1 MGATAEL
8 PGTGGDE
15 RATGVRRGRRRGN
28 RVGRRNF
35 GWVHRVGIGFLLLW
49 SLFPVYWALN
59 TSLQTNTQAQGSPPT
74 WFPTHFVFSNYEAV
88 FGVGPSSASTAGGIG
103 RALLNSSIESMG
115 ATILTLVLAT
125 IGAYAFARLRFR
137 LRGFLFYIVL
147 ATLTLPV
154 YATLIPIYQIL
165 TSTHLVN
172 TYIGIIFVYTSGF
185 LPLAM
190 WIMYNMF
197 QAMPASIEEA
207 AAIDGATSMQIFRR
221 IVLPIVK
228 PGMAAAAI
236 ITFLFSWGQ
245 FIFPLVLSSTNSTQ
259 PLTVALSALAGRH
272 VVPYTMINAG
282 AIVAI
287 GVPALIVFFL
297 NRYIVDG
304 IVAGSVK

>member
-1 MGATAEL
+1 MSTAEL
-8 PGTGGDE
+8 TLSGRTVRTP
-15 RATGVRRGRRRGN
+15 RRGRIG
-28 RVGRRNF
+28 F
-35 GWVHRVGIGFLLLW
+35 GWLRGAGIALLLIW

-59 TSLQTNTQAQGSPPT
+59 TSLQTNAQAQGSPPS
-74 WFPTHFVFSNYEAV
+74 WFPTHFVFSNYSAV
-88 FGVGPSSASTAGGIG
+88 LGHGSDTAAAAGGVG
-103 RALLNSSIESMG
+103 RALLNSTIESLG
-115 ATILTLVLAT
+115 ATILTLIIAV

-137 LRGFLFYIVL
+137 LRGALFYVVL

-154 YATLIPIYQIL
+154 YATLIPLYTIMTKIG
-165 TSTHLVN
+165 LVN
-172 TYIGIIFVYTSGF
+172 TYLGIILVYTSGF

-197 QAMPASIEEA
+197 QALPVSIEEA
-207 AAIDGATSMQIFRR
+207 ASIDGATPLQIFRQ
-221 IVLPIVK
+221 IVLPMVR

-236 ITFLFSWGQ
+236 ITFLFGWGQ

-282 AIVAI
+282 AILAI
-287 GVPALIVFFL
+287 AVPAVIVFFL

>member
-1 MGATAEL
+1 MATVTAEL
-8 PGTGGDE
+8 T
-15 RATGVRRGRRRGN
+15 RSGRRSRK
-28 RVGRRNF
+28 RF
-35 GWVHRVGIGFLLLW
+35 GWVRGIGIALLLLW
-49 SLFPVYWALN
+49 SVFPVYWALN
-59 TSLQTNTQAQGSPPT
+59 TSLQTNAQAQGSPPT
-74 WFPTHFVFSNYEAV
+74 WFPTHFVFSNYEAI
-88 FGVGPSSASTAGGIG
+88 FGIGPSSASAGGVG
-103 RALLNSSIESMG
+103 RALLNSSIESLG
-115 ATILTLVLAT
+115 ATVLTLVLAV

-197 QAMPASIEEA
+197 QALPASIEEA
-207 AAIDGATSMQIFRR
+207 AAIDGATTLQIFRR
-221 IVLPIVK
+221 IVLPIVR

-236 ITFLFSWGQ
+236 ITFLFGWGQ

-259 PLTVALSALAGRH
+259 PLTVSLSALAGRH

>member
-1 MGATAEL
+1 MGVTAEL
-8 PGTGGDE
+8 NRTRGRGLTSRGRGASAGP
-15 RATGVRRGRRRGN
+15 GRRRRRRGWM
-28 RVGRRNF
+28 RVI
-35 GWVHRVGIGFLLLW
+35 GIGVLLLW

-59 TSLQTNTQAQGSPPT
+59 TSLQTNEQAQGSPPT

-88 FGVGPSSASTAGGIG
+88 FGFGPSSASMAGGVG
-103 RALLNSSIESMG
+103 QALLNSSIESLG
-115 ATILTLVLAT
+115 ATILTIVIAT
-125 IGAYAFARLRFR
+125 VGAYAFARLRFR

-207 AAIDGATSMQIFRR
+207 AAIDGATQMQIFRR

-236 ITFLFSWGQ
+236 ITFLFGWGQ
-245 FIFPLVLSSTNSTQ
+245 FIFPLVLSSTNSTE

-287 GVPALIVFFL
+287 AVPALIVFFL

-304 IVAGSVK
+304 IIAGSVK

>member
-1 MGATAEL
+1 MSATAQL
-8 PGTGGDE
+8 TRG
-15 RATGVRRGRRRGN
+15 GRRQPGR
-28 RVGRRNF
+28 RDAVGRYR
-35 GWVHRVGIGFLLLW
+35 WLRRIGIGVLLLW

-59 TSLQTNTQAQGSPPT
+59 TSLQTNSQAQGSPPT
-74 WFPTHFVFSNYEAV
+74 WFPTHFVFSNYEAI

-103 RALLNSSIESMG
+103 RALLNSSIESLG
-115 ATILTLVLAT
+115 ATILTLVIAVV
-125 IGAYAFARLRFR
+125 GAYAFARLRFR
-137 LRGFLFYIVL
+137 LRGPLFYVVL

-165 TSTHLVN
+165 TSLNLVN

-197 QAMPASIEEA
+197 QALPASIEEA
-207 AAIDGATSMQIFRR
+207 AAIDGATTLQIFRR
-221 IVLPIVK
+221 IVLPIVR

-236 ITFLFSWGQ
+236 ITFLFGWGQ

-259 PLTVALSALAGRH
+259 PLTVGLSALAGRH

-287 GVPALIVFFL
+287 AVPAVIVFFL
-297 NRYIVDG
+297 NRFIVDG

>member
-8 PGTGGDE
+8 T
-15 RATGVRRGRRRGN
+15 RSGRRARTGRG
-28 RVGRRNF
+28 GRSRF
-35 GWVHRVGIGFLLLW
+35 GWLRGVGIGVLLLW

-59 TSLQTNTQAQGSPPT
+59 TSLQTNAQAQGSPPT
-74 WFPTHFVFSNYEAV
+74 WFPTHLVFSNYEAI
-88 FGVGPSSASTAGGIG
+88 FGVGPSSASTAGGVG
-103 RALLNSSIESMG
+103 QALLNSSIESLG
-115 ATILTLVLAT
+115 ATILTLVIAVV
-125 IGAYAFARLRFR
+125 GAYAFARLRFR

-154 YATLIPIYQIL
+154 YATLIPIYAIL
-165 TSTHLVN
+165 TNLHLVN
-172 TYIGIIFVYTSGF
+172 TYVGIIFVYTSGF

-197 QAMPASIEEA
+197 QALPASIEEA
-207 AAIDGATSMQIFRR
+207 AAIDGATTLQIFRR
-221 IVLPIVK
+221 IVLPIVR

-236 ITFLFSWGQ
+236 ITFLFGWGQ

-297 NRYIVDG
+297 NRFIVDG

>member
-8 PGTGGDE
+8 T
-15 RATGVRRGRRRGN
+15 RSGRRARSGRGA
-28 RVGRRNF
+28 RSRY
-35 GWVHRVGIGFLLLW
+35 GWLRGVGIGALLLW

-59 TSLQTNTQAQGSPPT
+59 TSLQTSAQAQGSPPT
-74 WFPTHFVFSNYEAV
+74 WFPTHFVFSNYEAI
-88 FGVGPSSASTAGGIG
+88 FGVGPSSASTAGGVG
-103 RALLNSSIESMG
+103 QALLNSSIESLG
-115 ATILTLVLAT
+115 ATILTLVIAVV
-125 IGAYAFARLRFR
+125 GAYAFARLRFR

-154 YATLIPIYQIL
+154 YATLIPIYAIL
-165 TSTHLVN
+165 TNLHLVN
-172 TYIGIIFVYTSGF
+172 TYVGIIFVYTSGF

-197 QAMPASIEEA
+197 QALPASIEEA
-207 AAIDGATSMQIFRR
+207 AAIDGATTLQIFRR
-221 IVLPIVK
+221 IVLPIVR

-236 ITFLFSWGQ
+236 ITFLFGWGQ

-287 GVPALIVFFL
+287 GVPAVIVFFL
-297 NRYIVDG
+297 NRFIVDG

>member
-8 PGTGGDE
+8 T
-15 RATGVRRGRRRGN
+15 RSGRRVRSGRG
-28 RVGRRNF
+28 GRSRY
-35 GWVHRVGIGFLLLW
+35 GWLRGVGIGALLLW

-59 TSLQTNTQAQGSPPT
+59 TSLQTNAQAQGSPPT
-74 WFPTHFVFSNYEAV
+74 WFPTHFVFSNYEAI
-88 FGVGPSSASTAGGIG
+88 FGVGPSSASTAGGVG
-103 RALLNSSIESMG
+103 QALLNSSIESLG
-115 ATILTLVLAT
+115 ATILTLVIAVV
-125 IGAYAFARLRFR
+125 GAYAFARLRFR
-137 LRGFLFYIVL
+137 LRGFLFYVVL

-154 YATLIPIYQIL
+154 YATLIPIYAIL
-165 TSTHLVN
+165 TSLHLVN

-197 QAMPASIEEA
+197 QALPASIEEA
-207 AAIDGATSMQIFRR
+207 AAIDGATTLQIFRR
-221 IVLPIVK
+221 IVLPIVR

-236 ITFLFSWGQ
+236 ITFLFGWGQ

-287 GVPALIVFFL
+287 GVPAVIVFFL
-297 NRYIVDG
+297 NRFIVDG

>member
-8 PGTGGDE
+8 T
-15 RATGVRRGRRRGN
+15 RAGRRGRTGT
-28 RVGRRNF
+28 GRRSRY
-35 GWVHRVGIGFLLLW
+35 GWLRGVGIAVLLLW

-59 TSLQTNTQAQGSPPT
+59 TSLQTNAQAQGSPPT
-74 WFPTHFVFSNYEAV
+74 WFPTHFVFSNYEAI
-88 FGVGPSSASTAGGIG
+88 FGFGPSSASTAGGVG
-103 RALLNSSIESMG
+103 QALLNSSIESLG
-115 ATILTLVLAT
+115 ATILTLVIAVV
-125 IGAYAFARLRFR
+125 GAYAFARLPFR

-154 YATLIPIYQIL
+154 YATLIPIYEIL

-185 LPLAM
+185 LALAM

-197 QAMPASIEEA
+197 QALPASIEEA
-207 AAIDGATSMQIFRR
+207 AAIDGATSLQIFRR
-221 IVLPIVK
+221 IVLPIVR

-236 ITFLFSWGQ
+236 ITFLFGWGQ
-245 FIFPLVLSSTNSTQ
+245 FIFPLVLSSTNATQ

-297 NRYIVDG
+297 NRFIVDG

>member
-8 PGTGGDE
+8 TRSGRRARGG
-15 RATGVRRGRRRGN
+15 RGGRRRY
-28 RVGRRNF
+28 
-35 GWVHRVGIGFLLLW
+35 GWLRGVGIGALLLW

-59 TSLQTNTQAQGSPPT
+59 TSLQTNAQAQGSPPT
-74 WFPTHFVFSNYEAV
+74 WFPTHFVFSNYEAI
-88 FGVGPSSASTAGGIG
+88 FGVGPSSASTAGGVG
-103 RALLNSSIESMG
+103 QALLNSSIESLG
-115 ATILTLVLAT
+115 ATILTLVIAVV
-125 IGAYAFARLRFR
+125 GAYAFARLRFR

-154 YATLIPIYQIL
+154 YATLIPIYAIL
-165 TSTHLVN
+165 TNLHLVN
-172 TYIGIIFVYTSGF
+172 TYVGIIFVYTSGF

-197 QAMPASIEEA
+197 QALPASIEEA
-207 AAIDGATSMQIFRR
+207 AAIDGATTLQIFRR
-221 IVLPIVK
+221 IVLPIVR

-236 ITFLFSWGQ
+236 ITFLFGWGQ

-287 GVPALIVFFL
+287 GVPAVIVFFL
-297 NRYIVDG
+297 NRFIVDG

>member
-1 MGATAEL
+1 MAATAEL
-8 PGTGGDE
+8 TRTG
-15 RATGVRRGRRRGN
+15 RRGRTGTGRRG
-28 RVGRRNF
+28 RF
-35 GWVHRVGIGFLLLW
+35 GWVRGLGIGVLLLW

-59 TSLQTNTQAQGSPPT
+59 TSLQTNAQAQGSPPT

-88 FGVGPSSASTAGGIG
+88 FGLGPSSASTAGGVG
-103 RALLNSSIESMG
+103 RALLNSSIESLG
-115 ATILTLVLAT
+115 ATILTLVVAVV
-125 IGAYAFARLRFR
+125 GAYAFARLRFR
-137 LRGFLFYIVL
+137 LRGFLFYVVL

-197 QAMPASIEEA
+197 QALPASIEEA
-207 AAIDGATSMQIFRR
+207 AAIDGATSLQIFRR
-221 IVLPIVK
+221 IVLPIVR

-236 ITFLFSWGQ
+236 ITFLFGWGQ

-297 NRYIVDG
+297 NRFIVSG

>member
-1 MGATAEL
+1 MGATASL
-8 PGTGGDE
+8 T
-15 RATGVRRGRRRGN
+15 RRGRRERTGRGQRN
-28 RVGRRNF
+28 GRYRWF
-35 GWVHRVGIGFLLLW
+35 WRLGIGVLLLW

-59 TSLQTNTQAQGSPPT
+59 TSLQTNAQAQGSPPT
-74 WFPTHFVFSNYEAV
+74 WFPTHFVFSNYEAI
-88 FGVGPSSASTAGGIG
+88 FGVGPSSASTAGGVG
-103 RALLNSSIESMG
+103 QALLNSSIESLG
-115 ATILTLVLAT
+115 ATILTLVIAVV
-125 IGAYAFARLRFR
+125 GAYAFARLRFR

-154 YATLIPIYQIL
+154 YATLIPIYEIL
-165 TSTHLVN
+165 TSIHLVN

-197 QAMPASIEEA
+197 QALPASIEEA
-207 AAIDGATSMQIFRR
+207 AAIDGATTLQIFRR
-221 IVLPIVK
+221 IVLPIVR

-236 ITFLFSWGQ
+236 ITFLFGWGQ

-297 NRYIVDG
+297 NRFIVSG

>member
-1 MGATAEL
+1 M
-8 PGTGGDE
+8 
-15 RATGVRRGRRRGN
+15 
-28 RVGRRNF
+28 
-35 GWVHRVGIGFLLLW
+35 
-49 SLFPVYWALN
+49 YWALN
-59 TSLQTNTQAQGSPPT
+59 TSLQTNAQAQGSPPT
-74 WFPTHFVFSNYEAV
+74 WFPTHFVFSNYEAI
-88 FGVGPSSASTAGGIG
+88 FGVGPSSASTAGGVG
-103 RALLNSSIESMG
+103 QALLNSSIESLG
-115 ATILTLVLAT
+115 ATILTLVIAVV
-125 IGAYAFARLRFR
+125 GAYAFARLRFR

-154 YATLIPIYQIL
+154 YATLIPIYAIL
-165 TSTHLVN
+165 TNLHLVN
-172 TYIGIIFVYTSGF
+172 TYVGIIFVYTSGF

-197 QAMPASIEEA
+197 QALPASIEEA
-207 AAIDGATSMQIFRR
+207 AAIDGATTLQIFRR
-221 IVLPIVK
+221 IVLPIVR

-236 ITFLFSWGQ
+236 ITFLFGWGQ

-287 GVPALIVFFL
+287 GVPAVIVFFL
-297 NRYIVDG
+297 NRFIVDG

>member
-1 MGATAEL
+1 MGATASL
-8 PGTGGDE
+8 TRGG
-15 RATGVRRGRRRGN
+15 RGARRGATRG
-28 RVGRRNF
+28 RFRWLWRL
-35 GWVHRVGIGFLLLW
+35 GIGALLLW

-59 TSLQTNTQAQGSPPT
+59 TSLQTNAQAQGSPPT
-74 WFPTHFVFSNYEAV
+74 WFPTHFVFSNYEAI
-88 FGVGPSSASTAGGIG
+88 FGVGPSSASTAGGVG
-103 RALLNSSIESMG
+103 QALLNSSIESLG
-115 ATILTLVLAT
+115 ATILTLVIAVV
-125 IGAYAFARLRFR
+125 GAYAFARLRFR

-154 YATLIPIYQIL
+154 YATLIPIYEIL

-197 QAMPASIEEA
+197 QALPASIEEA
-207 AAIDGATSMQIFRR
+207 AAIDGATTLQIFRR
-221 IVLPIVK
+221 IVLPIVR

-236 ITFLFSWGQ
+236 ITFLFGWGQ

-297 NRYIVDG
+297 NRFIVDG

>member
-1 MGATAEL
+1 M
-8 PGTGGDE
+8 P
-15 RATGVRRGRRRGN
+15 GRRSRDG
-28 RVGRRNF
+28 F
-35 GWVHRVGIGFLLLW
+35 GWMRGIGIARPAALVAVPGLLGAEHQPPDQCAGPEQPADLVPDP
-49 SLFPVYWALN
+49 LRVQQLRGDLRYRPVR
-59 TSLQTNTQAQGSPPT
+59 
-74 WFPTHFVFSNYEAV
+74 
-88 FGVGPSSASTAGGIG
+88 ASTAGGVG
-103 RALLNSSIESMG
+103 RALLNSSIESLG
-115 ATILTLVLAT
+115 ATILTLVIAVV
-125 IGAYAFARLRFR
+125 GAYAFARLRFR

-154 YATLIPIYQIL
+154 YATLIPIYEIL
-165 TSTHLVN
+165 TTTHLVN

-197 QAMPASIEEA
+197 QALPASIEEA
-207 AAIDGATSMQIFRR
+207 AAIDGATTLQIFRR
-221 IVLPIVK
+221 IVLPIVR

-236 ITFLFSWGQ
+236 ITFLFGWGQ
-245 FIFPLVLSSTNSTQ
+245 FIFPLVLSSTNTTE